1 MMNLREKPFYLNDED
16 VQWVEKTIASM
27 TEDEKICQLFCL
39 VAYSDDE
46 ENIKNLAA
54 KYMPSGLMCRP
65 MPAAEVVNTVRI
77 LQENSKIPML
87 ISANL
92 ESGGNGIVQEGTM
105 IGSQMQVAATD
116 DDEMAYK
123 LGVVAGREGSA
134 VGANWAFAPI
144 IDIDYNFRNPI
155 TNTRTLG
162 SDPDRVRRMGVQ
174 YVKGVQE
181 YGVAA
186 SIKHF
191 PGDGMDERDQHL
203 VTSINSMS
211 CEDWDKTYGAAYK
224 ACIEAGAMTV
234 MVGHIMQPAYTK
246 KLNPQIEDK
255 DMLPATLSYELVTK
269 LLKEQLGF
277 NGLVVTDASS
287 MAGMVIPM
295 TRDKVVPQAIAA
307 GCDMFL
313 FTKNIDEDYEYMR
326 RGVQEGIITKER
338 LNEAVTK
345 ILALK
350 AALKLH
356 KKQAEGKLI
365 PLPEEALKGIA
376 TEEHNAWAAECADK
390 AITLVKKEEGVLP
403 IDPKKYKK
411 VLYYDIESQ
420 QGIAYSVRTGVAKK
434 VKDLLVNEG
443 FDIDVFKP
451 SPGFEGLASSY
462 KDITEKYDLIIYL
475 ANMATKS
482 NQTTVRIEWAQ
493 PMGANVPVYMSAV
506 PTIFISVENPYHLL
520 DVPRVKTF
528 INTYS
533 SNDHV
538 LQALVDKLMGRSEFK
553 GTSPVDAFCGKWDTR
568 L

>member
-1 MMNLREKPFYLNDED
+1 MTDLRAKPFYLSEQD
-16 VQWVEKTIASM
+16 VRWVEKTLADM
-27 TEDEKICQLFCL
+27 TEDEKICHLFCL
-39 VAYSDDE
+39 IAYSDNE
-46 ENIKNLAA
+46 EYLKNLATR
-54 KYMPSGLMCRP
+54 YMPGGLMCRP
-65 MPAAEVVNTVRI
+65 MSAEQVVNTVKI
-77 LQENSKIPML
+77 LQDNSRIPML

-92 ESGGNGIVQEGTM
+92 ERGGTGIVEEGTM
-105 IGSQMQVAATD
+105 IGSQMQVAATN
-116 DDEMAYK
+116 DDEMAFK
-123 LGVVAGREGSA
+123 LGVVCGREGSA
-134 VGANWAFAPI
+134 VGANWSFAPV

-162 SDPDRVRRMGVQ
+162 SDPDRIRRMGVR
-174 YVKGVQE
+174 YVEGVQQ

-211 CEDWDKTYGAAYK
+211 CEEWDKTYGAVYK
-224 ACIEAGAMTV
+224 ACIDAGAMTV
-234 MVGHIMQPAYTK
+234 MVGHIMQPAYSK
-246 KLNPQIEDK
+246 KLNPSLK
-255 DMLPATLSYELVTK
+255 DEGILPATLSYELVTR

-277 NGLVVTDASS
+277 NGLVVTDAST

-295 TRDKVVPQAIAA
+295 SRERLVPQAIAA

-326 RGVQEGIITKER
+326 KGIKEGIVTTER

-350 AALKLH
+350 AALKLPQ
-356 KKQAEGKLI
+356 KKAEGKLA
-365 PLPEEALKGIA
+365 PSLQEALSKLG
-376 TEEHNAWAAECADK
+376 TQEHKAWAAECADK
-390 AITLVKKEEGVLP
+390 AITLVKEQKGVLP
-403 IDPKKYKK
+403 LSPKKYKK
-411 VLYYDIESQ
+411 VLYYEIEAQ
-420 QGIAYSVRTGVAKK
+420 QGVAYSVRAGVAEK
-434 VKDLLVNEG
+434 VRNLLEKEG
-443 FDIDVFKP
+443 FEIDVFKP
-451 SPGFEGLASSY
+451 NAGFEGVAPRY
-462 KDITEKYDLIIYL
+462 ADVAGKYDLIIYL

-493 PMGANVPVYMSAV
+493 PMGANVPVYINTV

-533 SNDHV
+533 SGDFV
-538 LQALVDKLMGRSEFK
+538 LEALVDKLMGRSEFK
-553 GTSPVDAFCGKWDTR
+553 GISPVDAFCGMWDTR